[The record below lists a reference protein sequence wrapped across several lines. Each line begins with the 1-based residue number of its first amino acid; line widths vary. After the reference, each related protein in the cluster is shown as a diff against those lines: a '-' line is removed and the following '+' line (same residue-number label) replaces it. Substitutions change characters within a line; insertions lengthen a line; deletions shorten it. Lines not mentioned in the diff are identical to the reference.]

1 MPVARAIDIKKNE
14 PFYLLYTLLKMPVNL
29 LVTKHIE
36 GYGLRHVIFVAVK
49 QHPFFNK
56 KHKQTT
62 PMTFFWILWGF
73 DALIALI
80 FLFFFT
86 GLGDGS
92 VSSFN
97 MGLWLLILAGLTAI
111 LLGSLGLI
119 KYNYVGIAKLLL
131 SILAVPG
138 FLYGL
143 MILAML
149 FNKDWK

>member
-1 MPVARAIDIKKNE
+1 MI
-14 PFYLLYTLLKMPVNL
+14 
-29 LVTKHIE
+29 
-36 GYGLRHVIFVAVK
+36 
-49 QHPFFNK
+49 
-56 KHKQTT
+56 
-62 PMTFFWILWGF
+62 FFWILWGF

-80 FLFFFT
+80 FLFFFFI

-97 MGLWLLILAGLTAI
+97 MGIWLLILAGLAAI

-119 KYNYVGIAKLLL
+119 NYHYMSIAKLLL
-131 SILAVPG
+131 SVLAVPG

-143 MILAML
+143 MILAMM